1 MILYYIGGYLLMVA
15 IFCGILSSKV
25 GFNLFSAIGAV
36 IIALAALIEWGMK

>member
-1 MILYYIGGYLLMVA
+1 MYYIGAYFLMVA

-25 GFNLFSAIGAV
+25 GFNLFAAIGAG